1 MAINKIIADRLYLNG
16 GDERIT
22 VTFAD
27 GFQYVPVVTA
37 TISGSN
43 GDSNTVVYV
52 TTVSKTQATFEVSN
66 GHVSGA
72 ILYHAISTK

>member
-1 MAINKIIADRLYLNG
+1 MAINKIISDKLYLNG

-22 VTFAD
+22 VTFAG
-27 GFQYVPVVTA
+27 GFQYAPVVTA
-37 TISGSN
+37 IVSGSN
-43 GDSNTVVYV
+43 ATANTVVYV
-52 TTVSKTQATFEVSN
+52 TGISKTQATFEVSN